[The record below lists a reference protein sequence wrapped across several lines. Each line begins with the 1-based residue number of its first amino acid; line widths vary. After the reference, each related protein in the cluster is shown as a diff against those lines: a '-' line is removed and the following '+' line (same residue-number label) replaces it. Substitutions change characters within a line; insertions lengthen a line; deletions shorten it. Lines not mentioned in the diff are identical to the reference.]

1 MGGPA
6 ERARRFLG
14 RVLRSLGEPGDYR
27 LFRAINLVSGGL
39 VYPFWHLAAPVGARD
54 PWIAWWAVGASFLAA
69 ALATGRAR
77 VGERLGRLLFAGCA
91 SLVTLHFLIL
101 ASANDMLPFYAVGSS
116 LAIVTASF
124 SIRDRH
130 VLLAYGAF
138 VGTVGALLFALEPDL
153 HKLAYWGGMLPAI
166 ALAYQRLSVQLATAA
181 SELEYQEKLERSVED
196 RSADL
201 ALANRRLRREAN
213 ERARLEEDL
222 RVAQKMEAVGRLA
235 GGVAHEFNNLLT
247 TIQLYAELA
256 RNSLPPESPLHPELK
271 YILKAGRQASDLTR
285 RLLSFS
291 RREESAT
298 ELLDLNEVINDTSPM
313 LRHLLGEDVRLICQ
327 LDDGDDKIVRA
338 TRGQVEQVLVNLA
351 LNARDA
357 MPEGGR
363 FVLETRSLG
372 SDAISHRKLPPL
384 LKSDE
389 YVMLAVGDT
398 GVGMDPETRARAF
411 DPFFTRKQTELG
423 TGLGLSIVYGI
434 LNQHG
439 GTVRVESE
447 PGQGA
452 RFELF
457 WPRSRESPVRSVA
470 AVEATPSL
478 GAGERLLLVE
488 DEPDL
493 RLALRRVLV
502 TCGYTVLLADGGE
515 SALRVVDDEDGEI
528 DLVITDVVMPRMSG
542 LELAERLRAK
552 WALTKILLISGQL
565 NHPSLRERDLPV
577 HVTLLRKPFQADDLM
592 EVVREI
598 LVASDA
604 QAPERATNSR

>member
-1 MGGPA
+1 
-6 ERARRFLG
+6 
-14 RVLRSLGEPGDYR
+14 
-27 LFRAINLVSGGL
+27 
-39 VYPFWHLAAPVGARD
+39 
-54 PWIAWWAVGASFLAA
+54 
-69 ALATGRAR
+69 
-77 VGERLGRLLFAGCA
+77 
-91 SLVTLHFLIL
+91 
-101 ASANDMLPFYAVGSS
+101 GSS

-372 SDAISHRKLPPL
+372 SEAISHRKLPPL